1 MTEAASLDTARTH
14 YRKGK
19 THVERGAYRQA
30 IAQLQAAAT
39 LTPVQSP
46 LGGEVR
52 LWLAIAYEATQQQT
66 LAIDLCRQLSQHPSM
81 AVRKQG
87 KRLLYI
93 LEAPPLSRH
102 PEWCSQIPDLSRL
115 SENPLGGDWGSHPNP
130 AQPRSRSP
138 RPPEVPVDPG
148 AVETKD
154 NPFVW
159 VALGAATLI
168 LGVLLLWVH

>member
-1 MTEAASLDTARTH
+1 MTEVANLETARIY
-14 YRKGK
+14 YREGQAY
-19 THVERGAYRQA
+19 VERGAYRQA
-30 IAQLQAAAT
+30 ITQLQAAAT
-39 LTPVQSP
+39 LTQASSP

-52 LWLAIAYEATQQQT
+52 LWLVIAYEATQQQG

-115 SENPLGGDWGSHPNP
+115 SDNPSHDDWGANT
-130 AQPRSRSP
+130 AKPRQSSAP
-138 RPPEVPVDPG
+138 RPLAPPVEPG
-148 AVETKD
+148 LVETKD
-154 NPFVW
+154 NQFVW
-159 VALGAATLI
+159 VALGVATLI
-168 LGVLLLWVH
+168 LVGLLWIH

>member
-1 MTEAASLDTARTH
+1 MTEVASLETARTH
-14 YRKGK
+14 YREGK
-19 THVERGAYRQA
+19 TYVEQGAYRQA

-52 LWLAIAYEATQQQT
+52 LWLAIAYEANQQQP
-66 LAIDLCRQLSQHPSM
+66 LAIDLCRQLSQHPNV

-93 LEAPPLSRH
+93 LEAPALSRQ

-115 SENPLGGDWGSHPNP
+115 SENPVRGEWGANTPK
-130 AQPRSRSP
+130 PRSSSV
-138 RPPEVPVDPG
+138 RPPTPPVELG
-148 AVETKD
+148 SVETKD
-154 NPFVW
+154 NQFVW

-168 LGVLLLWVH
+168 LGVLLWLH